1 MSGLWWISNC
11 LLFNKLGEKTEHF
24 EEYKKQTEPEKYKK
38 AENWGIAIGLQQVD
52 NLTPSK
58 YLIEVAKDNIEGK
71 ISIDEAGEQVSRYY
85 QKNPAKTVQ
94 EHNEKEADEVSARI
108 AKLLST
114 HTFSFSP
121 AELISIHKV
130 LFTGI
135 LDKEIAGKIRTYDI
149 TKKEP
154 ILNGDTV
161 VCGRADSIL
170 ETLDYDFAQ
179 EKKFNYKGLSKREKV
194 EQLAKFTSGIWQ
206 IHPFGES
213 NTRTTAVFIIKY
225 LYTLGFSTNNDMFEA
240 YSKYFRNALVRANY
254 QNLDKDIYY
263 TYEYLNKFFGNL
275 LLGENNLLDN
285 REMQIKS
292 NVESKEKIM
301 RFISENPQI
310 TTNQLAELANLSIA
324 GVEKNLRQL
333 KEQNLIR
340 RVGPDKGGHWEV
352 LDK

>member
-1 MSGLWWISNC
+1 M
-11 LLFNKLGEKTEHF
+11 EHF
-24 EEYKKQTEPEKYKK
+24 EEYKKQGEPEKSQK

-71 ISIDEAGEQVSRYY
+71 ISIDEAGEQVSQYY
-85 QKNPAKTVQ
+85 KQNPAKNLK

-130 LFTGI
+130 LFSGI
-135 LDKEIAGKIRTYDI
+135 FDDGIAGKIRTYDI

-161 VCGRADSIL
+161 VYGRADSIM
-170 ETLDYDFAQ
+170 ETLDYDFGQ

-206 IHPFGES
+206 IHPFGEG
-213 NTRTTAVFIIKY
+213 NTRQPRFSLSNIFI
-225 LYTLGFSTNNDMFEA
+225 L
-240 YSKYFRNALVRANY
+240 
-254 QNLDKDIYY
+254 
-263 TYEYLNKFFGNL
+263 
-275 LLGENNLLDN
+275 
-285 REMQIKS
+285 
-292 NVESKEKIM
+292 
-301 RFISENPQI
+301 
-310 TTNQLAELANLSIA
+310 
-324 GVEKNLRQL
+324 
-333 KEQNLIR
+333 
-340 RVGPDKGGHWEV
+340 
-352 LDK
+352 